1 MNIYST
7 KNRFVLSVVST
18 VALAGVYIVFR
29 LVTSPFLDVEREKL
43 TFTRLETG
51 DDEPEFRRI
60 AAKWFPLDPWVSK
73 SAMHFRHGGRY
84 VYCEKYDLID
94 LPKQSPA
101 INFRPIAML
110 WNSES
115 EDVPIRLAAKSA
127 QLTHSKQFSLVD
139 MDLGRITGGRL
150 AGGVRIRGP
159 RGLRISV
166 QTLHLSD
173 DSMKLWSSDRVQFA
187 WEGHKGY
194 ASSGIDV
201 YLQSDTGDGLAN
213 VTDISR
219 IVLNGRVDCDF
230 SLPGQRADDEELQL
244 KISAAQGFNYDFTT
258 MTGIFQGISALPDTQ
273 GATSDRPIKRDEEVW
288 VRRFNSDG
296 TVDQLVCPE
305 LQLQF
310 RNDLAEEAGLPKDDR
325 LHLENI
331 TAWGKQVAFYSPQH
345 NLTVLA
351 NRLRYAVDERL
362 IEIRNTK
369 TDHTGRQY
377 FVDVRQDGA
386 RLIVP
391 HIRILH
397 DSDNSIQRVECLGT
411 GNLSGKPPSSSAD
424 QKDVVVAAAEQKK
437 RESFTATWRQS
448 MTVQLG
454 ADGRTRI
461 VTLKEGASVAQPEA
475 GFKLAAGTIAMR
487 LAESGVSSSTEEPT
501 THPSGSV
508 GLESKPTSESSFDLA
523 SLRPEVLTATE
534 NVVLNSP
541 DTNGRLRERLTV
553 RFEDMIRVKS
563 EESTR
568 AGAIKTVA
576 QRRRTKPEF
585 LANTDSATSSGR
597 VSFVSDTLDAVVMI
611 TTESDNREVEFH
623 NLWLKGSVKVERHAQ
638 KAEESFT
645 ATGNQLFAAQGLNDN
660 REVQLFGD
668 PAKVERLSET
678 LEGPRIDLDELSR
691 QAKVVGSGRIRFI
704 TDTGFDGKA
713 LLEPTPIDIFWS
725 DHMEFQNRRAHFVG
739 NIRVIMSDGKTQ
751 HMEVTCSGLDV
762 YFDRDIAL
770 GQQTSEGSFL
780 AVERGGGDASASGPI
795 ERIECHSHVV
805 VKIDQFAKG
814 VTNARHHAEFAD
826 LSVNLQTGDFAAT
839 GRGFL
844 SSISPDRNGELQ
856 GSSPAT
862 ARANTPAQT
871 HETAFVFMKAEFIG
885 EIKGNI
891 HRQEATLLQ
900 HVEAVVAP
908 ARRVDEKINFDHT
921 ATAQLPER
929 AGILSAE
936 ELTISAVPLADSESD
951 SFAIVAKENAR
962 LESQT
967 ISGTADVITY
977 DHSKE
982 QFILRAEGRGAVT
995 VNHRASPDSKFD
1007 KLVGKR
1013 FEYYRRTNQLN
1024 AEEIRRLDVDV
1035 SE

>member
-1 MNIYST
+1 MHIYSS
-7 KNRFVLSVVST
+7 KNRFFLSVAT
-18 VALAGVYIVFR
+18 TIALAGVYVVFR
-29 LVTSPFLDVEREKL
+29 LATSPFLEVEREKR
-43 TFTRLETG
+43 TFTRVETG

-60 AAKWFPLDPWVSK
+60 AAKWFPQDPWVSK
-73 SAMHFRHGGRY
+73 SAIHFRHGGRY
-84 VYCEKYDLID
+84 VYCQKYDLID

-101 INFRPIAML
+101 VDFRPIAML
-110 WNSES
+110 WSGES
-115 EDVPIRLAAKSA
+115 EDVPVRLVAKSA

-150 AGGVRIRGP
+150 AGGVRLRGP
-159 RGLRISV
+159 RGLKIDV
-166 QTLHLSD
+166 PTLHLSE
-173 DSMKLWSSDRVQFA
+173 DSMKLWSSDKVYFA
-187 WEGHKGY
+187 WEGHKGS

-201 YLQSDTGDGLAN
+201 YLQSDSGDGLAN
-213 VTDISR
+213 VTNISR

-230 SLPGQRADDEELQL
+230 SLPGKRAGDEELRL
-244 KISAAQGFNYDFTT
+244 KISAAQGFNYDFLT
-258 MTGIFQGISALPDTQ
+258 MTGIFQGISAHPDTQ
-273 GATSDRPIKRDEEVW
+273 SASSNRPIKRDEEVW
-288 VRRFNSDG
+288 VRRFNADD

-310 RNDLAEEAGLPKDDR
+310 RNDMPTGSGMPKDDR
-325 LHLENI
+325 LHLESI

-351 NRLRYAVDERL
+351 NNLRYAVDERL

-369 TDHTGRQY
+369 TDHTGRRF

-386 RLIVP
+386 SVKVP

-397 DSDNSIQRVECLGT
+397 GIDGSIQRVECLGA
-411 GNLSGKPPSSSAD
+411 GRLSAKPPSPSSD
-424 QKDVVVAAAEQKK
+424 QRDVAAAAGQK
-437 RESFTATWRQS
+437 RQGSFEAKWRRS
-448 MTVQLG
+448 MTLQLG
-454 ADGRTRI
+454 ADGLTRI

-475 GFKLAAGTIAMR
+475 GFRLAAGTIAMR
-487 LAESGVSSSTEEPT
+487 LAESGVSSSAEERT
-501 THPSGSV
+501 TTPSGVV
-508 GLESKPTSESSFDLA
+508 GLASTSGADSSFNLA

-534 NVVLNSP
+534 HVVLNSP
-541 DTNGRLRERLTV
+541 GTIGRLRERLTV
-553 RFEDMIRVKS
+553 RFEDMIHGKS
-563 EESTR
+563 EESKR
-568 AGAIKTVA
+568 AGGVRTVA
-576 QRRRTKPEF
+576 QTAELKPGIPLNAE
-585 LANTDSATSSGR
+585 SATSSDR
-597 VSFVSDTLDAVVMI
+597 VSFVSDTLDAIVMI
-611 TTESDNREVEFH
+611 SSEADSREVVFH
-623 NLWLKGSVKVERHAQ
+623 NLWLKGSVKVIRQAQ
-638 KAEESFT
+638 KEEDSFT
-645 ATGNQLFAAQGLNDN
+645 ASGNQLFAAQGLNDN
-660 REVQLFGD
+660 REIQLFGD
-668 PAKVERLSET
+668 PAKVKRLTET
-678 LEGPRIDLDELSR
+678 LEGPRIDLQERSR
-691 QAKVVGSGRIRFI
+691 RAKVVGSGRIRFI
-704 TDTGFDGKA
+704 TDTGFDGQQ
-713 LLEPTPIDIFWS
+713 LLQPTPIDIFWS
-725 DHMEFQNRRAHFVG
+725 DHMEFQDRRAHFVG
-739 NIRVIMSDGKTQ
+739 NIRVIMSDGQTQ

-762 YFDRDIAL
+762 YFDRDLAL
-770 GQQTSEGSFL
+770 GQQNSEGGFV
-780 AVERGGGDASASGPI
+780 AVQPGGSDASTSGPI
-795 ERIECHSHVV
+795 DRIECHSHVV
-805 VKIDQFAKG
+805 VKIDQFADG
-814 VTNARHHAEFAD
+814 VTSARHHAEFAD
-826 LSVNLQTGDFAAT
+826 LSVNLTTGDFTAI

-891 HRQEATLLQ
+891 HRQEATLSH

-908 ARRVDEKINFDHT
+908 ARRVDEKINFDHI

-936 ELTISAVPLADSESD
+936 ELTISAVPLTDSESD

-982 QFILRAEGRGAVT
+982 QFILRAEGRGSVT
-995 VNHRASPDSKFD
+995 VNHRASLYSQFS

-1024 AEEIRRLDVDV
+1024 AEEISSLDVG
-1035 SE
+1035 E